1 MPKDV
6 QLKPDNPKIKSD
18 PIFELWRA
26 LDGARSALGRARE
39 LELAQYGITV
49 EQGAVLRLLLTRL
62 EPTTNADIAD
72 IMIRQYNSVTTLV
85 NRMEKLGLVKKE
97 KSSNDR
103 KFFITIT
110 PRGKDI
116 YENAT
121 VKSIR
126 LAFSDLSNEDRK
138 KFLSYLKHV
147 LDKSRDM
154 LGMNTKLPFLS

>member
-6 QLKPDNPKIKSD
+6 QLKPNNPKIKSD
-18 PIFELWRA
+18 PIFELWKT
-26 LDGARSALGRARE
+26 LDQARSALSRARG

-49 EQGAVLRLLLTRL
+49 EQGAVLRLLLTRPD
-62 EPTTNADIAD
+62 PTTNADIAD
-72 IMIRQYNSVTTLV
+72 IMIRQYNSVTTLI

-97 KSSNDR
+97 KLTSDR
-103 KFFITIT
+103 KFLITIT

-116 YENAT
+116 YEKAT
-121 VKSIR
+121 YNSIR

-154 LGMNTKLPFLS
+154 LGMDRKLPFLS